1 MQEDL
6 LSMLPKTHFS
16 RTEFVVTTLGAMPMP
31 PRLPIKP
38 NWETGGV
45 ECHHMPPPVAD
56 AKGLEAGQVRIP
68 VKDGEAPAYRAMPCQ
83 GRPVPGR
90 RCGGDL
96 RRRQLLWQ
104 R

>member
-45 ECHHMPPPVAD
+45 GNATTCHPP
-56 AKGLEAGQVRIP
+56 
-68 VKDGEAPAYRAMPCQ
+68 
-83 GRPVPGR
+83 
-90 RCGGDL
+90 
-96 RRRQLLWQ
+96 
-104 R
+104 